1 MAEDDLVDP
10 LGEPGEEKKTQTDS
24 SATAAETKETPDD
37 TVEDVSAE
45 PVDNLDVEVIDEFDE
60 DDFDE
65 EFDDDFEEEI
75 VGEYDLEDD
84 QYGEEF
90 DKEFGHLTDPTRSPP
105 KRAAEPKKPV
115 DKKKK
120 K

>member
-1 MAEDDLVDP
+1 MADDLVDP
-10 LGEPGEEKKTQTDS
+10 LDEPADKTAPVEENVVDDS
-24 SATAAETKETPDD
+24 I
-37 TVEDVSAE
+37 EDVSAE
-45 PVDNLDVEVIDEFDE
+45 PIDNLDVEIVDEFDE

-84 QYGEEF
+84 QYGADF

-105 KRAAEPKKPV
+105 KKAAEPKKAPE
-115 DKKKK
+115 KKKK
-120 K
+120 